1 MQYKLILIAAAI
13 TTATLSARSEPITF
27 TTTLGRPVLIA
38 DQKQTTYL
46 KVGLT
51 GFNGRFM
58 ERRTPVN
65 IAIVLD
71 RSGSM
76 AGEKLRKAKEAAI
89 MAIDRLNNDDIVSV
103 IAYDDMVRVL
113 VPATKVSDKSA
124 IAAAINRLTSGN
136 STALFAGVSKG
147 AQEVHKFLDKSRAN
161 RVILLSD
168 GIANVGP
175 SSPTELGDLG
185 ASLIKEG
192 ISVTTIGLGAD
203 FNEDLMT
210 QLARMSDGNHGFAE
224 NAEDLARIFNS
235 EFGDVLSVVA
245 QEVMVRIR
253 CADGVRP
260 VRALGRDADITGRVV
275 TLSMNQLYSDQQ
287 KYVLLEVEVPA
298 SADGRSRDIATVDIS
313 YANMSTHESD
323 RLHRAVS
330 ARFASSQGEVAQN
343 ENADVMAAA
352 IELIAVENNKRALVL
367 RDAGK
372 TEEARQLLLDN
383 SSFLNENAVK
393 YKSESLRSYSTLNS
407 RDATNIDRMGDWPM
421 SRKLMRRDQYQRG
434 QQQSY

>member
-1 MQYKLILIAAAI
+1 
-13 TTATLSARSEPITF
+13 
-27 TTTLGRPVLIA
+27 
-38 DQKQTTYL
+38 
-46 KVGLT
+46 
-51 GFNGRFM
+51 
-58 ERRTPVN
+58 
-65 IAIVLD
+65 
-71 RSGSM
+71 
-76 AGEKLRKAKEAAI
+76 
-89 MAIDRLNNDDIVSV
+89 
-103 IAYDDMVRVL
+103 
-113 VPATKVSDKSA
+113 
-124 IAAAINRLTSGN
+124 
-136 STALFAGVSKG
+136 
-147 AQEVHKFLDKSRAN
+147 
-161 RVILLSD
+161 
-168 GIANVGP
+168 
-175 SSPTELGDLG
+175 
-185 ASLIKEG
+185 
-192 ISVTTIGLGAD
+192 
-203 FNEDLMT
+203 
-210 QLARMSDGNHGFAE
+210 
-224 NAEDLARIFNS
+224 LARIFNS

-298 SADGRSRDIATVDIS
+298 TADRQSRDIAAVDIS

-407 RDATNIDRMGDWPM
+407 RDAGNVNKPQEWSN
-421 SRKLMRRDQYQRG
+421 SRKLMRKDQYQRE